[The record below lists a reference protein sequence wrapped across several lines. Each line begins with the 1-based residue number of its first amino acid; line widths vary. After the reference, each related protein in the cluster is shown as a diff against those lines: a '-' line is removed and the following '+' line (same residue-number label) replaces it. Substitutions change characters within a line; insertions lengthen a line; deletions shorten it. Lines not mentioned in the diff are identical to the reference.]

1 MKPRVIRVTRLNRVK
16 RGKAELSLERM
27 DPVRMGLR
35 VGETNVSRRV
45 PRWST
50 VEAMR
55 IRRVAVMRVEGAAC
69 RCRTWVTG

>member
-45 PRWST
+45 P
-50 VEAMR
+50 
-55 IRRVAVMRVEGAAC
+55 
-69 RCRTWVTG
+69 